1 MQKGQDF
8 EFGASISTRATD
20 SGGIRGSEQLG
31 AVDPS
36 ENPLGNVDQALP
48 RITIRGFY
56 CETCGAGLLILVSQF

>member
-20 SGGIRGSEQLG
+20 SSGIRGSEQLG

-36 ENPLGNVDQALP
+36 ENPLGK
-48 RITIRGFY
+48 
-56 CETCGAGLLILVSQF
+56 